1 MTTFEYEDIRT
12 ELGYTHKQMAKLANS
27 SVARIEYYRKKFE
40 LPPFVSI
47 PLKEELARH
56 RKAQDVEDNMHWKI
70 REHRDRI
77 DELIHKI
84 EMDMLRLKY
93 GVID

>member
-1 MTTFEYEDIRT
+1 MTTQEFEALRE
-12 ELGYTHKQMAKLANS
+12 ELGYTYNQIAELADMHTSNL
-27 SVARIEYYRKKFE
+27 EYCRKKGE
-40 LPPFVSI
+40 IPPSVSR
-47 PLKEELARH
+47 PLKEAVAEL

-70 REHRDRI
+70 REHRDKI

-93 GVID
+93 GVG